1 MTRSFIKRFTCC
13 YVGTNESRNTSIYQ
27 SESAWVC
34 VCLDAPVQC
43 VFPSQGQ
50 SKRTGV
56 SSSVLQGL
64 WINCSTDSLSA
75 ALASL
80 RNLYTPNVKVSTR
93 NHMHLY
99 TKEKTLT
106 KP

>member
-1 MTRSFIKRFTCC
+1 MLVQKRAEIPQYTRVRVF
-13 YVGTNESRNTSIYQ
+13 G
-27 SESAWVC
+27 C
-34 VCLDAPVQC
+34 VCLDAPVQY